1 MKPVSNEFP
10 AGWDEA
16 RVRDVI
22 EHYENQTE
30 DEAVAEDE
38 AMLWQEERR
47 RSTMGETNRQEVSTM
62 ASPQPS
68 VKEQMVQIIEAQ
80 PEDSSFDEI
89 LRELAFARMI
99 QRGLEDVD
107 QGRTVSH
114 EEVRR
119 EVESWGE

>member
-1 MKPVSNEFP
+1 MTTTS
-10 AGWDEA
+10 
-16 RVRDVI
+16 
-22 EHYENQTE
+22 Q
-30 DEAVAEDE
+30 
-38 AMLWQEERR
+38 L
-47 RSTMGETNRQEVSTM
+47 
-62 ASPQPS
+62 S
-68 VKEQMVQIIEAQ
+68 VKEHMVQIIRDQ

-99 QRGLEDVD
+99 ERGLEDVD